1 MVATEDNERKPM
13 GPENGGNYHIL
24 GAIIR
29 GIEMK
34 NLKRVSDYLDSLKNA
49 DRIKALLALSL
60 EPGVEHPGPVDQ
72 ESGLRL
78 GDVLAR
84 REVAAI
90 HE

>member
-1 MVATEDNERKPM
+1 MVATVDNERKTM

-29 GIEMK
+29 RIEMK

-78 GDVLAR
+78 GDVFTR
-84 REVAAI
+84 REIAAV

>member
-1 MVATEDNERKPM
+1 M
-13 GPENGGNYHIL
+13 GELPYL
-24 GAIIR
+24 GAIVR

-60 EPGVEHPGPVDQ
+60 EPSVEQPRPVDQ
-72 ESGLRL
+72 EGGLRL
-78 GDVLAR
+78 SDVLPR
-84 REVAAI
+84 REVATV